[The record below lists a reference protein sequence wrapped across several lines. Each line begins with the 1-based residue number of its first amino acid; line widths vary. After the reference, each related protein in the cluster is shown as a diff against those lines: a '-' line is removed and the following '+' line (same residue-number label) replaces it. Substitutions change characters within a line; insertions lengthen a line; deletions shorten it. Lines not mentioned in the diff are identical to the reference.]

1 MNKFLKEYK
10 PLVVFVILIVIFL
23 MVGGYKEYKNQK
35 EQEIIRQKTYE
46 NCIIEADKYMDEA
59 MKDFN
64 DIYSGYTYLINE
76 DSFTKTNNGYCL
88 NVEIKE
94 DNTTLDTLNFDFN
107 DKANDTLWL
116 PDYKKLDNEIK
127 ILLRMEKEKHD
138 PVHKA
143 VDSLYHK
150 YASPLIDIGCKVEC
164 RLLNN
169 NYEKDGTI
177 SWMVSYKKKNLITSH
192 FCRYDVKVNRDGTYK
207 IIDKTEA

>member
-1 MNKFLKEYK
+1 MNKLLKEYK
-10 PLVVFVILIVIFL
+10 ALVIFVTIIVTCLVV
-23 MVGGYKEYKNQK
+23 GGYKNQK

-46 NCIIEADKYMDEA
+46 NCINDADNYMKEA

-64 DIYSGYTYLINE
+64 DIYNGYTYLIE
-76 DSFTKTNNGYCL
+76 KDSFTKTNNGYCL

-94 DNTTLDTLNFDFN
+94 DNKTLDTLNFEFN

-150 YASPLIDIGCKVEC
+150 YACTLIENGYKIEC
-164 RLLNN
+164 RLLRND
-169 NYEKDGTI
+169 YEKDGTI

-192 FCRYDVKVNRDGTYK
+192 FQQYSVRVNSDGSYQ
-207 IIDKTEA
+207 IIDTTEA

>member
-1 MNKFLKEYK
+1 M
-10 PLVVFVILIVIFL
+10 PLVIFVILTVVFL
-23 MVGGYKEYKNQK
+23 IVGGYKNQK
-35 EQEIIRQKTYE
+35 EQEIIKQKTYE

-64 DIYSGYTYLINE
+64 DIYNGYTYLIE
-76 DSFTKTNNGYCL
+76 KDSFTKTNNGYCL
-88 NVEIKE
+88 NVEIRE
-94 DNTTLDTLNFDFN
+94 DNKTLDSLNFEFN
-107 DKANDTLWL
+107 DKANDALWL

-138 PVHKA
+138 PVSKA

-150 YASPLIDIGCKVEC
+150 YACPLIDLGCKVEC

-177 SWMVSYKKKNLITSH
+177 SWMISYKKKNLITSH
-192 FCRYDVKVNRDGTYK
+192 FQQYSVKVNRDGTYK
-207 IIDKTEA
+207 IIDTTEA